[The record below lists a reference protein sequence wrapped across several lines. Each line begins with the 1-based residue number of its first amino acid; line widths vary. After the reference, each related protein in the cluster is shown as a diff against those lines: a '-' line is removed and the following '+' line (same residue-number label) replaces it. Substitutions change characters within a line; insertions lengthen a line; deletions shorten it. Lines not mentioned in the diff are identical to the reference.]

1 VHFRS
6 SKSIQDEGQTVGKD
20 TRTGQGTGKRRP
32 PPNYYSRKVQYKLFA
47 LVALL
52 MTVVVMMDKVR
63 DPDLFRFFDDD
74 AAVEANSS
82 TSASSGNNTK
92 PLFDPQLARFGNPLP
107 PTASQASRDLQSTHR
122 TLWIAILKKLT
133 SAEQQTLVDT
143 LHRARNGQRGND
155 QQHTHWWDLYQ
166 KIDLL
171 YQRYEQQ
178 LMLSIHSTSTSLTLE
193 QQTRVQAV
201 LGQLRTRWTQPLRKA
216 FLDILETIPD
226 ERAQEANQTEYQFIQ
241 HILDQIGISRIDDHT
256 VFRNSDNLAW
266 FRMLET
272 LRTAPADR
280 LQASVL
286 VTPNILE
293 LTKQQ
298 DTFRG
303 KLISMRGEVRKAYR
317 VQAPTNQLDIPQ
329 YYVLVIRPSGGGPTP
344 LVVYCLQ
351 PPSGFPSLPDKDI
364 DRSTADMNDV
374 VQVTGYFFKSWAHVG
389 TQGQMFSSPLMLA
402 NSFQWLPHETM
413 ATTTSVKTGFQLPLW
428 AIFAIPLILAVGFTG
443 GVYLMSRWKGQTA
456 TDTSP
461 TDISQ
466 HLAGLSDDE
475 VAPPT
480 REALQQLAKQNA
492 SVQ

>member
-1 VHFRS
+1 MHFRS

-20 TRTGQGTGKRRP
+20 TRTRQETGKRRP

-63 DPDLFRFFDDD
+63 DPDLFRFFDDH
-74 AAVEANSS
+74 AAVETNSS
-82 TSASSGNNTK
+82 TSASSGNNAK

-171 YQRYEQQ
+171 YQKYEQQ
-178 LMLSIHSTSTSLTLE
+178 LMLSIHTTSTALTLE
-193 QQTRVQAV
+193 QKTRVQAV
-201 LGQLRTRWTQPLRKA
+201 LGQLRTRWTQTLRKA
-216 FLDILETIPD
+216 FLDILETTPD
-226 ERAQEANQTEYQFIQ
+226 ERDQEANQTEYQFIQ

-272 LRTAPADR
+272 LRTAAADR

-298 DTFRG
+298 DAFRG

-329 YYVLVIRPSGGGPTP
+329 YYVLVIRPSGGGTTP
-344 LVVYCLQ
+344 LIVYCLQ

-413 ATTTSVKTGFQLPLW
+413 ATTSAKPASQLPVW
-428 AIFAIPLILAVGFTG
+428 AIFVIPLILAVGFTG
-443 GVYLMSRWKGQTA
+443 GVYLMSRWKGKTA
-456 TDTSP
+456 TDKSP

-480 REALQQLAKQNA
+480 REALQQLAEQNA

>member
-1 VHFRS
+1 VHFRN
-6 SKSIQDEGQTVGKD
+6 SKSIRAEDQAVGKNMP
-20 TRTGQGTGKRRP
+20 TGQATGKRRP
-32 PPNYYSRKVQYKLFA
+32 PPNYFSRKVQYKLLA

-63 DPDLFRFFDDD
+63 DPDLFRFFDDN
-74 AAVEANSS
+74 AAVDANSS
-82 TSASSGNNTK
+82 TNTSSDNSVN
-92 PLFDPQLARFGNPLP
+92 PLFDPQLARFGSPLP
-107 PTASQASRDLQSTHR
+107 ATASQAARDLQSTHR

-133 SAEQQTLVDT
+133 PAEQHTLVDT
-143 LHRARNGQRGND
+143 LHRARNGEHGND
-155 QQHTHWWDLYQ
+155 QQQTRWWELYQ

-171 YQRYEQQ
+171 YQKYEQQ
-178 LMLSIHSTSTSLTLE
+178 LMLSIHSTTTALTPE
-193 QQTRVQAV
+193 QKTRAQAV
-201 LGQLRTRWTQPLRKA
+201 LSQLRTRWTQSLRKA
-216 FLDILETIPD
+216 FLDILETTPD
-226 ERAQEANQTEYQFIQ
+226 EQVRTANQTEYQFIQ
-241 HILDQIGISRIDDHT
+241 HLLDQIGLSRIDDHT

-272 LRTAPADR
+272 LRTATTDR

-293 LTKQQ
+293 LSKQQ

-303 KLISMRGEVRKAYR
+303 TLISMRGEVRKAYR
-317 VQAPTNQLDIPQ
+317 VQAPTNQLAIRQ
-329 YYVLVIRPSGGGPTP
+329 YYVLVIRPSGGGTTP
-344 LVVYCLQ
+344 LIVYCLQ
-351 PPSGFPSLPDKDI
+351 PPRGFPSLPDKDI

-374 VQVTGYFFKSWAHVG
+374 VQVTGYFFKSWAHAG
-389 TQGQMFSSPLMLA
+389 PQGQMFSSPLMLA
-402 NSFQWLPHETM
+402 NSFQWLPHERM
-413 ATTTSVKTGFQLPLW
+413 VATTTAKPASQLPVW

-456 TDTSP
+456 TNTSQ

-480 REALQQLAKQNA
+480 REALQQLADQN
-492 SVQ
+492 SSD

>member
-1 VHFRS
+1 MHFRS
-6 SKSIQDEGQTVGKD
+6 SKSIQDEGQAVGKD
-20 TRTGQGTGKRRP
+20 RRTGQGTGKRRP
-32 PPNYYSRKVQYKLFA
+32 PPNYYSRKVQYKLFG

-63 DPDLFRFFDDD
+63 DPDLFRFFDDQ

-82 TSASSGNNTK
+82 TRVSSGNSVN
-92 PLFDPQLARFGNPLP
+92 PLFDPQLARFGNSLP

-122 TLWIAILKKLT
+122 TLWVAILKQLT

-143 LHRARNGQRGND
+143 LHRARNGERGND
-155 QQHTHWWDLYQ
+155 QQHTRWWDLYQ

-171 YQRYEQQ
+171 YQKYEQQ
-178 LMLSIHSTSTSLTLE
+178 LMLSIHSTTTALTLE
-193 QQTRVQAV
+193 QKTRVQAV
-201 LGQLRTRWTQPLRKA
+201 LGQLRTRWTQTLRKA
-216 FLDILETIPD
+216 FLDILETTPD
-226 ERAQEANQTEYQFIQ
+226 ERSQAANQTEYQFIQ
-241 HILDQIGISRIDDHT
+241 HILDQIGLSRIDDHT

-272 LRTAPADR
+272 LRTAAADR

-329 YYVLVIRPSGGGPTP
+329 YYVLVIRPSGGGTTP
-344 LVVYCLQ
+344 LIVYCLQ

-364 DRSTADMNDV
+364 DRSTADMHDV

-389 TQGQMFSSPLMLA
+389 MQGQMFSSPLMLA
-402 NSFQWLPHETM
+402 NTFQWLPHETI
-413 ATTTSVKTGFQLPLW
+413 ATTTSDKPASQLPVW

-443 GVYLMSRWKGQTA
+443 GVYLMSRWKGQNA
-456 TDTSP
+456 TDISP
-461 TDISQ
+461 TDISR

-475 VAPPT
+475 VAPPI
-480 REALQQLAKQNA
+480 REALQQLAEQNA

>member
-6 SKSIQDEGQTVGKD
+6 SKSIRDEDRAAGKA
-20 TRTGQGTGKRRP
+20 TRTGKGTGKRRP
-32 PPNYYSRKVQYKLFA
+32 PPNYFSRKVQYKLLA

-52 MTVVVMMDKVR
+52 MTVVMMMDKVR
-63 DPDLFRFFDDD
+63 DPDLFRFFDDP
-74 AAVEANSS
+74 S
-82 TSASSGNNTK
+82 TTAPTLSTNGSTVTGGN
-92 PLFDPQLARFGNPLP
+92 PLFDPRLARFGNPLP
-107 PTASQASRDLQSTHR
+107 PTASQAAKDLQSTHQ
-122 TLWIAILKKLT
+122 TLWIAILNKLT
-133 SAEQQTLVDT
+133 STEQQTLVDT
-143 LHRARNGQRGND
+143 LRRARNAERGND
-155 QQHTHWWDLYQ
+155 QQQTRWWDLYQ

-171 YQRYEQQ
+171 YQKYEQQ
-178 LMLSIHSTSTSLTLE
+178 LMLSIHSTTTALTPE
-193 QQTRVQAV
+193 QKTRAQAV

-226 ERAQEANQTEYQFIQ
+226 QRAPEANQTEYQFIQ

-272 LRTAPADR
+272 LRTAAADR

-286 VTPNILE
+286 AAPNILE
-293 LTKQQ
+293 LSKQQ
-298 DTFRG
+298 GAFRG

-329 YYVLVIRPSGGGPTP
+329 YYVLVIRPSGGGTTP
-344 LVVYCLQ
+344 LIVYCLQ
-351 PPSGFPSLPDKDI
+351 PPRGFPSLPDKDI
-364 DRSTADMNDV
+364 DRRTADMNDV

-402 NSFQWLPHETM
+402 NSFQWLPQEKM
-413 ATTTSVKTGFQLPLW
+413 AATTSAKPASQLPVW
-428 AIFAIPLILAVGFTG
+428 VIFAIPLILAVGFTG
-443 GVYLMSRWKGQTA
+443 GVYLMSRWQGKTV

-475 VAPPT
+475 VAPST
-480 REALQQLAKQNA
+480 REALQQLAEQN
-492 SVQ
+492 SSPQ

>member
-1 VHFRS
+1 MHFRS
-6 SKSIQDEGQTVGKD
+6 SKSIQDEGQAVGKD

-52 MTVVVMMDKVR
+52 MTVVVVMENVDR
-63 DPDLFRFFDDD
+63 AWFGFFDDQD
-74 AAVEANSS
+74 TAVATNSS
-82 TSASSGNNTK
+82 PHVSSGNSAN
-92 PLFDPQLARFGNPLP
+92 PLFDPQLARFGNSLP

-171 YQRYEQQ
+171 YQKYEQQ
-178 LMLSIHSTSTSLTLE
+178 LMLSINSTATALTLE
-193 QQTRVQAV
+193 QNTRAQAV
-201 LGQLRTRWTQPLRKA
+201 LGQLRTRWTQTLRKA
-216 FLDILETIPD
+216 FLDILETTPD

-241 HILDQIGISRIDDHT
+241 HILDQIGISRIDDYT

-272 LRTAPADR
+272 LRTAATDR

-286 VTPNILE
+286 DTPN
-293 LTKQQ
+293 
-298 DTFRG
+298 
-303 KLISMRGEVRKAYR
+303 
-317 VQAPTNQLDIPQ
+317 IPQ
-329 YYVLVIRPSGGGPTP
+329 YYVLVIRPSGGGTTP
-344 LVVYCLQ
+344 LIVYCLQ

-364 DRSTADMNDV
+364 DRSTTDMNDV

-402 NSFQWLPHETM
+402 NSFQWLPHEQI
-413 ATTTSVKTGFQLPLW
+413 ATTISTKPAFQLPMW
-428 AIFAIPLILAVGFTG
+428 AIFAIPLILAVGLTG
-443 GVYLMSRWKGQTA
+443 GVYLLSRWKGQTA
-456 TDTSP
+456 TDISP

-480 REALQQLAKQNA
+480 REALQQLANKNVP
-492 SVQ
+492 VQ

>member
-1 VHFRS
+1 MHFRS
-6 SKSIQDEGQTVGKD
+6 SKSIQDEGQAVGKD

-52 MTVVVMMDKVR
+52 MTVVVVMENVDR
-63 DPDLFRFFDDD
+63 AWFGFFDDQD
-74 AAVEANSS
+74 TAVATNSS
-82 TSASSGNNTK
+82 PHVSSGNSAN
-92 PLFDPQLARFGNPLP
+92 PLFDPQLARFGNSLP

-122 TLWIAILKKLT
+122 TLWIAILKNLT
-133 SAEQQTLVDT
+133 AAEQQTLVDT
-143 LHRARNGQRGND
+143 LHRARNGKRGND
-155 QQHTHWWDLYQ
+155 QQHTRWWDLYH

-171 YQRYEQQ
+171 YQKYEQQ
-178 LMLSIHSTSTSLTLE
+178 LMLSINSTATALTLE
-193 QQTRVQAV
+193 QNTRAQAV
-201 LGQLRTRWTQPLRKA
+201 LGQLRTRWTQTLRKA
-216 FLDILETIPD
+216 FLDILETTPD

-241 HILDQIGISRIDDHT
+241 HILDQIGISRIDDYT

-280 LQASVL
+280 LQASAL

-329 YYVLVIRPSGGGPTP
+329 YYVLVIRPSGGGTTP
-344 LVVYCLQ
+344 LIVYCLQ

-413 ATTTSVKTGFQLPLW
+413 ATTTSVKTAFQLPMW
-428 AIFAIPLILAVGFTG
+428 AIFAIPLILAVGLTG
-443 GVYLMSRWKGQTA
+443 GVYLLSRWKGRTA
-456 TDTSP
+456 TDISP

-480 REALQQLAKQNA
+480 REALQQLANKNVP
-492 SVQ
+492 VQ

>member
-1 VHFRS
+1 VHFRN
-6 SKSIQDEGQTVGKD
+6 SKSIRDEDQAVGKD
-20 TRTGQGTGKRRP
+20 TRTGRGAGKRRP
-32 PPNYYSRKVQYKLFA
+32 PPNYFSRKVQYKLFG

-52 MTVVVMMDKVR
+52 MTVVVVMERVR
-63 DPDLFRFFDDD
+63 DPDLFRFFDEQ
-74 AAVEANSS
+74 AAGDVNSS
-82 TSASSGNNTK
+82 TSGSSGNHAN

-133 SAEQQTLVDT
+133 AAEQQTLLDT
-143 LHRARNGQRGND
+143 LHRARNGERGND
-155 QQHTHWWDLYQ
+155 QQQTRWWELYQ

-171 YQRYEQQ
+171 YQKYEQQ
-178 LMLSIHSTSTSLTLE
+178 LMLSIHSTTTALTPE
-193 QQTRVQAV
+193 QKTRAQAV
-201 LGQLRTRWTQPLRKA
+201 LSQLRTRWTQTLRKA
-216 FLDILETIPD
+216 FLDILETTPD
-226 ERAQEANQTEYQFIQ
+226 AQAAEANQTEYQFIQ

-272 LRTAPADR
+272 LRTATADR

-286 VTPNILE
+286 VRPNILE
-293 LTKQQ
+293 LSKQQ

-317 VQAPTNQLDIPQ
+317 VQAPTNQLDIQQ
-329 YYVLVIRPSGGGPTP
+329 YYVLVIRPSGGGTTP
-344 LVVYCLQ
+344 LIVYCLQ

-402 NSFQWLPHETM
+402 NSFQWLPHEQM
-413 ATTTSVKTGFQLPLW
+413 PLTTSAKPASQLPVW
-428 AIFAIPLILAVGFTG
+428 AIFAIPLILAVVFTG

-480 REALQQLAKQNA
+480 REALQQLAEQNSSA
-492 SVQ
+492 

>member
-6 SKSIQDEGQTVGKD
+6 SKSIRDEDQAVGKD
-20 TRTGQGTGKRRP
+20 TPTGHRAGKRRP
-32 PPNYYSRKVQYKLFA
+32 PPNYFSRKVQYKLFA

-52 MTVVVMMDKVR
+52 MTVVVMMEKVS
-63 DPDLFRFFDDD
+63 DPDLFRFFDEHT
-74 AAVEANSS
+74 AVDVNSS
-82 TSASSGNNTK
+82 TTASSGNSAN

-107 PTASQASRDLQSTHR
+107 PTASQASKDLQSTHHS
-122 TLWIAILKKLT
+122 LWTAILKKLT

-143 LHRARNGQRGND
+143 LHRARNGKRGND
-155 QQHTHWWDLYQ
+155 QQQTNWWDLYQ

-171 YQRYEQQ
+171 YQQYEQQ
-178 LMLSIHSTSTSLTLE
+178 LMLSIHSTSTALTPE
-193 QQTRVQAV
+193 QKTRAQAV
-201 LGQLRTRWTQPLRKA
+201 LSQLRTQWTQSLRKA
-216 FLDILETIPD
+216 FLDILETTP
-226 ERAQEANQTEYQFIQ
+226 AQDPEANQNEYQFVQ

-272 LRTAPADR
+272 LRTAAADR
-280 LQASVL
+280 LQASVV

-293 LTKQQ
+293 LSKQQ

-317 VQAPTNQLDIPQ
+317 VQAPTNQLDIQQ
-329 YYVLVIRPSGGGPTP
+329 YYVLVIRPNGGGTTP
-344 LVVYCLQ
+344 LIVYCLQ
-351 PPSGFPSLPDKDI
+351 PPKGFPTLPDKDI

-374 VQVTGYFFKSWAHVG
+374 VQVTGYFFKSWAHIG
-389 TQGQMFSSPLMLA
+389 TQGQMHSSPLMLA
-402 NSFQWLPHETM
+402 NSFQWLPHAQM
-413 ATTTSVKTGFQLPLW
+413 PPTTSAKSASQLPVW
-428 AIFAIPLILAVGFTG
+428 ALFAIPLILAIVFTA

-461 TDISQ
+461 IDISQ
-466 HLAGLSDDE
+466 HLASLSDDE

-480 REALQQLAKQNA
+480 REALQQLAEQNSSA
-492 SVQ
+492 

>member
-6 SKSIQDEGQTVGKD
+6 SKSIRDEDQAVGKD
-20 TRTGQGTGKRRP
+20 RRTGQGVGKRRP
-32 PPNYYSRKVQYKLFA
+32 PPNYFSRKVQYKLFA

-52 MTVVVMMDKVR
+52 MTVVVMMEKVH
-63 DPDLFRFFDDD
+63 DPDMFSFFDDH
-74 AAVEANSS
+74 AAVETNSS
-82 TSASSGNNTK
+82 TSASSDNSAN

-143 LHRARNGQRGND
+143 LHRARNRERGND
-155 QQHTHWWDLYQ
+155 QQQTRWWDLYQ

-171 YQRYEQQ
+171 YQKYEQQ
-178 LMLSIHSTSTSLTLE
+178 LMLSIHSTTTALTP
-193 QQTRVQAV
+193 QQKTRAQAV
-201 LGQLRTRWTQPLRKA
+201 LGQLRTRWTQTLRKA
-216 FLDILETIPD
+216 FLDILETTPH
-226 ERAQEANQTEYQFIQ
+226 EQTLEANQREYQFIQ

-272 LRTAPADR
+272 LRAAAADR

-293 LTKQQ
+293 LSQQQ

-329 YYVLVIRPSGGGPTP
+329 YYVLVIQPSGGGTTP
-344 LVVYCLQ
+344 LIVYCLQ
-351 PPSGFPSLPDKDI
+351 PPSGFPSLPDKDL
-364 DRSTADMNDV
+364 DRTTADMNDV

-402 NSFQWLPHETM
+402 NSFQWLPHETI
-413 ATTTSVKTGFQLPLW
+413 APTTSAKPASQLPVW
-428 AIFAIPLILAVGFTG
+428 AIFSISLILAVGFTG
-443 GVYLMSRWKGQTA
+443 VVYLMSRWNGQTS
-456 TDTSP
+456 TDTSS

-480 REALQQLAKQNA
+480 REALQQLAKEKSSAQ
-492 SVQ
+492 

>member
-1 VHFRS
+1 
-6 SKSIQDEGQTVGKD
+6 
-20 TRTGQGTGKRRP
+20 
-32 PPNYYSRKVQYKLFA
+32 
-47 LVALL
+47 

-63 DPDLFRFFDDD
+63 DPDLFRFFDDH
-74 AAVEANSS
+74 AAVETNSS
-82 TSASSGNNTK
+82 TSASSGNNAK

-171 YQRYEQQ
+171 YQKYEQQ
-178 LMLSIHSTSTSLTLE
+178 LMLSIHTTSTALTLE
-193 QQTRVQAV
+193 QKTRVQAV
-201 LGQLRTRWTQPLRKA
+201 LGQLRTRWTQTLRKA
-216 FLDILETIPD
+216 FLDILETTPD
-226 ERAQEANQTEYQFIQ
+226 ERDQEANQTEYQFIQ

-272 LRTAPADR
+272 LRTAAADR

-298 DTFRG
+298 DAFRG

-329 YYVLVIRPSGGGPTP
+329 YYVLVIRPSGGGTTP
-344 LVVYCLQ
+344 LIVYCLQ

-413 ATTTSVKTGFQLPLW
+413 ATTSAKPASQLPVW
-428 AIFAIPLILAVGFTG
+428 AIFVIPLILAVGFTG
-443 GVYLMSRWKGQTA
+443 GVYLMSRWKGKTA
-456 TDTSP
+456 TDKSP

-480 REALQQLAKQNA
+480 REALQQLAEQNA

>member
-20 TRTGQGTGKRRP
+20 TRTRQETGKRRP

-63 DPDLFRFFDDD
+63 DPDLFRFFDDH
-74 AAVEANSS
+74 AAVETNSS
-82 TSASSGNNTK
+82 TSASSGNNAK

-171 YQRYEQQ
+171 YQKYEQQ
-178 LMLSIHSTSTSLTLE
+178 LMLSIHTTSTALTLE
-193 QQTRVQAV
+193 QKTRVQAV
-201 LGQLRTRWTQPLRKA
+201 LGQLRTRWTQTLRKA
-216 FLDILETIPD
+216 FLDILETTPD
-226 ERAQEANQTEYQFIQ
+226 ERDQEANQTEYQFIQ

-272 LRTAPADR
+272 LRTAAADR

-298 DTFRG
+298 DAFRG

-329 YYVLVIRPSGGGPTP
+329 YYVLVIRPSGGGTTP
-344 LVVYCLQ
+344 LIVYCLQ

-413 ATTTSVKTGFQLPLW
+413 ATTSAKPASQLPVW
-428 AIFAIPLILAVGFTG
+428 AIFVIPLILAVGFTG
-443 GVYLMSRWKGQTA
+443 GVYLMSRWKGKTA
-456 TDTSP
+456 TDKSP

-480 REALQQLAKQNA
+480 REALQQLAEQNA

>member
-1 VHFRS
+1 VHFRR
-6 SKSIQDEGQTVGKD
+6 SKSIRDEDQAVGKD
-20 TRTGQGTGKRRP
+20 TSTGRSVGKRRP
-32 PPNYYSRKVQYKLFA
+32 PPNYFSRKVQYKLFA

-52 MTVVVMMDKVR
+52 MTVVVMMERVS
-63 DPDLFRFFDDD
+63 DPDLFRFFDEHT
-74 AAVEANSS
+74 AVEVNSS
-82 TSASSGNNTK
+82 TTASSGNSAN

-107 PTASQASRDLQSTHR
+107 PTASQASRDLQSTHLS
-122 TLWIAILKKLT
+122 LWTAILKKLT

-143 LHRARNGQRGND
+143 LHRARNGKRGND
-155 QQHTHWWDLYQ
+155 QQQTNWWDLYQ

-171 YQRYEQQ
+171 YQKYEQQ
-178 LMLSIHSTSTSLTLE
+178 LMLSIHSTSTALTPE
-193 QQTRVQAV
+193 QKTRAQAV
-201 LGQLRTRWTQPLRKA
+201 LSQLRMRWTQSQRKA
-216 FLDILETIPD
+216 FLDILETTS
-226 ERAQEANQTEYQFIQ
+226 AQDPEANQNEYQFVQ

-272 LRTAPADR
+272 LRTATADR
-280 LQASVL
+280 LQASVV

-293 LTKQQ
+293 LSKQQ

-317 VQAPTNQLDIPQ
+317 VQAPTNQLEIQQ
-329 YYVLVIRPSGGGPTP
+329 YYVLVIRPSGGGTTP
-344 LVVYCLQ
+344 LIVYCLQ
-351 PPSGFPSLPDKDI
+351 PPTGFPALPDKDI
-364 DRSTADMNDV
+364 DRRTADINDV
-374 VQVTGYFFKSWAHVG
+374 VQVTGYFFKSWAHIG
-389 TQGQMFSSPLMLA
+389 TQGQMHSSPLMLA
-402 NSFQWLPHETM
+402 NSFQWLPHAQM
-413 ATTTSVKTGFQLPLW
+413 PQTTSAKSASQLPVW
-428 AIFAIPLILAVGFTG
+428 ALFVIPLILAILFTA

-480 REALQQLAKQNA
+480 REALQQLAEQNSSA
-492 SVQ
+492 

>member
-1 VHFRS
+1 M
-6 SKSIQDEGQTVGKD
+6 Q
-20 TRTGQGTGKRRP
+20 TGQGTGKRRP
-32 PPNYYSRKVQYKLFA
+32 PPNYFSRKIQYKLLA

-52 MTVVVMMDKVR
+52 MTVVIMMEKVR
-63 DPDLFRFFDDD
+63 DPDLFRFFDDN
-74 AAVEANSS
+74 AAVDANSS
-82 TSASSGNNTK
+82 TNPSSGNSIN

-107 PTASQASRDLQSTHR
+107 ATASQSARDLQSTHR

-133 SAEQQTLVDT
+133 SAEQHTLVDT
-143 LHRARNGQRGND
+143 LQRARHGERGND
-155 QQHTHWWDLYQ
+155 QQQTRWWELYQ

-171 YQRYEQQ
+171 YQKYEQQ
-178 LMLSIHSTSTSLTLE
+178 LMLSIHSTTTALTPE
-193 QQTRVQAV
+193 QKTRAQAV
-201 LGQLRTRWTQPLRKA
+201 LSQLRTRWTQPLRKA
-216 FLDILETIPD
+216 FLDILETTPD
-226 ERAQEANQTEYQFIQ
+226 EQTREANQTEYQFIQ
-241 HILDQIGISRIDDHT
+241 HILDQIGLSRIDDHT

-272 LRTAPADR
+272 LRAAAADR

-293 LTKQQ
+293 LSKQQ

-303 KLISMRGEVRKAYR
+303 TLISMRGEVRKAYR
-317 VQAPTNQLDIPQ
+317 VQAPTNQLAIQQ
-329 YYVLVIRPSGGGPTP
+329 YYVLVIRPSGGGTTP
-344 LVVYCLQ
+344 LIVYCLQ

-389 TQGQMFSSPLMLA
+389 PQGQMFSSPLMLA
-402 NSFQWLPHETM
+402 NSFRWLPHERM
-413 ATTTSVKTGFQLPLW
+413 AATTSAKPASQLPVW

-480 REALQQLAKQNA
+480 REALQQLADQN
-492 SVQ
+492 SSD